1 MVHQHLNGHDFG
13 YNCKNYPI
21 NKIFHNSNKT
31 AITTAKPY
39 PTRWGPLHGPH
50 DSIQPRK
57 KNHNSKTGIL
67 HTSFPIGYV
76 AVVGWG

>member
-21 NKIFHNSNKT
+21 NKIFHNSKKT
-31 AITTAKPY
+31 QQQQQSLIPQDEVHYMDLTTPFSS
-39 PTRWGPLHGPH
+39 G
-50 DSIQPRK
+50 K
-57 KNHNSKTGIL
+57 KIIIVKHTL